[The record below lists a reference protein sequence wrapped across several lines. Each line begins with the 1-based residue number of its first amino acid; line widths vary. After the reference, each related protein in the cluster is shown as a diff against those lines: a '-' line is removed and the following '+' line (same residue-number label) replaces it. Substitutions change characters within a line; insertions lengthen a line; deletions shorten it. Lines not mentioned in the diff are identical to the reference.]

1 MPQFYFHLYNDIEA
15 SDYEGKEFVDLGA
28 ARSHAFAQVR
38 HLVGETV
45 KNTGRIVLSH
55 RIDIE
60 DEQHN
65 VLDTVHF
72 GDVVKVE
79 P

>member
-1 MPQFYFHLYNDIEA
+1 V
-15 SDYEGKEFVDLGA
+15 KE
-28 ARSHAFAQVR
+28 
-38 HLVGETV
+38 
-45 KNTGRIVLSH
+45 TGRIVLSH
-55 RIDIE
+55 RIDIA
-60 DEQHN
+60 DAKQD